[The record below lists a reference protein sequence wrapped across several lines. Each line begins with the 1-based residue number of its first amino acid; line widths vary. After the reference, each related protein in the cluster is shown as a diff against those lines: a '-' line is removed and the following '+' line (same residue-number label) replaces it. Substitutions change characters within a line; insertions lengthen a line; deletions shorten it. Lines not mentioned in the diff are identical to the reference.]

1 MRAAKYRERA
11 LYMRLNNF
19 ILDIRD
25 GIAVLKINRP
35 EVRNALTAECWQEIS
50 EFADLCDRDD
60 SIKLAIFTGEGTK
73 AFIAGADV
81 GMIKERTAVSA
92 LQGTA
97 QGALRKLEQCTKPT
111 IAAVNGYAFG
121 GGCEVAMAC
130 DIRYASE
137 NARFCLPELSLGILP
152 GGGGTQRLA
161 KLVGLGRA
169 KEMIL
174 TGRTIT
180 AQEALSYGLVTKVTP
195 LEELMDNCL
204 ETART
209 ILSKG
214 PLAIRLAKSVINM
227 SMTTDQDAGMLL
239 ELLSYSIL
247 VGSEDKTEGV
257 NAFIEK
263 RPAKFTGK

>member
-1 MRAAKYRERA
+1 MS
-11 LYMRLNNF
+11 LNNF

-25 GIAVLKINRP
+25 GIAIFKISRP
-35 EVRNALTAECWQEIS
+35 EARNALTAECWQEIG
-50 EFADLCDRDD
+50 EFADLCDRDN
-60 SIKLAIFTGEGTK
+60 SIKLAILTGAGDK
-73 AFIAGADV
+73 AFIAGADI
-81 GMIKERTAVSA
+81 GMIQERTAVSA

-97 QGALRKLEQCTKPT
+97 QAVLRKLEQCAKPT

-137 NARFCLPELSLGILP
+137 NARFCLPELGLGILP

-161 KLVGLGRA
+161 RLIGVGRA
-169 KEMIL
+169 KDMIL
-174 TGRTIT
+174 TGRSIT
-180 AQEALSYGLVTKVTP
+180 AQEALEYGLVTQVTP
-195 LEELMDNCL
+195 PDELMEKSL
-204 ETART
+204 ETAHT

-214 PLAIRLAKSVINM
+214 PLAVRLAKRVINM

-247 VGSEDKTEGV
+247 VGSEDKEEGV
-257 NAFIEK
+257 KAFTEK
-263 RPAKFTGK
+263 RPARFEGK